1 MRLVDVLSIIKGY
14 MEVKVTRT
22 HSEKNAEGKYEE
34 IEDVIYKG
42 RLSEWDVKLADV
54 INEYVDFVYSGYG
67 DHVSIRL
74 K

>member
-14 MEVKVTRT
+14 MEVEITRKRM
-22 HSEKNAEGKYEE
+22 EENAEGEYEE
-34 IEDVIYKG
+34 IEEVIYKG

-67 DHVSIRL
+67 DLVRIRL